1 MRTASVIAAVM
12 ASMLLCD
19 IAAYEREDIIRDYD
33 ASCSFMESGLFT
45 TTDIQWHK
53 VEHPH
58 YVVSIDRGTNDNDII
73 IRNFLPG
80 EQALNAV
87 FDPVRNQ
94 ISIPVQEWPFAGYE
108 FCHGS
113 TALQYSDDRQVVV
126 GISADPTGVSD
137 FIIEFPSGSWA
148 VRDAAYG
155 DYISVRFAETRLVA
169 RVKTQSGITDATAE
183 TDDGILLN
191 LQGQEVKNPA
201 PGIYIRISSGTSH
214 KVVIR

>member
-1 MRTASVIAAVM
+1 MRAASVLATMM
-12 ASMLLCD
+12 AGMLLCD

-80 EQALNAV
+80 EKALNAV
-87 FDPVRNQ
+87 FDPVRGQ
-94 ISIPVQEWPFAGYE
+94 ISIPVQEWPFSGYE
-108 FCHGS
+108 FCYGS
-113 TALQYSDDRQVVV
+113 TAVQYTDDRPVVV
-126 GISADPTGVSD
+126 SISADPAGKSD

-155 DYISVRFAETRLVA
+155 DYISVRLAQTRLVA
-169 RVKTQSGITDATAE
+169 REKTQSGISDAVADTDG
-183 TDDGILLN
+183 GILLN

-201 PGIYIRISSGTSH
+201 PGIYIRISSGTAR